1 MADLTLSTVIQKAI
15 ENEITSYNLYQML
28 IKMVKEKDT
37 KDTFSYLASEEVK
50 HKEFLEDYL
59 KGKYKTGGLDL
70 RNLVDYKVAEYLEA
84 PVPSEK
90 MRPQD
95 AFLLAASREKKSHE
109 FYEQLAGIH
118 PQGDVKNL
126 LKQLAKEELSH
137 KEKVEYLY
145 ANTAFPQTDGG

>member
-1 MADLTLSTVIQKAI
+1 MADLTLSTVIQRAI
-15 ENEITSYNLYQML
+15 ENEIASYNLYQML

-37 KDTFSYLASEEVK
+37 KDTFSYLASEELK
-50 HKEFLEDYL
+50 HRELLENYL
-59 KGKYKTGGLDL
+59 KGNYSTGGLDL
-70 RNLVDYKVAEYLEA
+70 KSPVDYKVAEYLEA
-84 PVPSEK
+84 PAPSEK

-109 FYEQLAGIH
+109 LYEKLAAMH
-118 PQGDVKNL
+118 PAGEVKDFL
-126 LKQLAKEELSH
+126 TRLAREELAH